1 VALERAAWLEREH
14 GAAVEWL
21 PFDLH
26 PEYPDEGIP
35 REELHRRYPED
46 VHERTRQMVEA
57 AGLPYNPPP
66 DVVPRSRL
74 ALELTEL
81 ARDRGLHEAVHTRL
95 MHAYWS
101 EGRNIGERETLLDL
115 GAEAG
120 LDRDEAAEALDKATY
135 GDRVDASTSEA
146 QRNGINAIPAFVLDG
161 RLLLLGAQPHEIFER
176 ALRQVSTD
184 GESSKEGEA

>member
-1 VALERAAWLEREH
+1 MALERAAWLEREH
-14 GAAVEWL
+14 GATVEWL

-26 PEYPDEGIP
+26 PEYPPEGIP

-57 AGLPYNPPP
+57 SGLEYNPPP
-66 DVVPRSRL
+66 DVVPNSRL

-81 ARDRGLHEAVHTRL
+81 AREKGLHEPVHTRL

-101 EGRNIGERETLLDL
+101 EGRNIGDTETLLAL
-115 GAEAG
+115 VAEVGIAREDA
-120 LDRDEAAEALDKATY
+120 LAALADRRYAA
-135 GDRVDASTSEA
+135 RVDASTTQA
-146 QRNGINAIPAFVLDG
+146 QQAGIHAIPAFVLEG

-176 ALRQVSTD
+176 ALEQV
-184 GESSKEGEA
+184 GERSEP

>member
-1 VALERAAWLEREH
+1 MALERAAWLRREH
-14 GAAVEWL
+14 GARIEWL

-26 PEYPDEGIP
+26 PEYPPEGIP

-57 AGLPYNPPP
+57 SGLGYNPPP
-66 DVVPRSRL
+66 DVVPNSRQ

-81 ARDRGLHEAVHTRL
+81 AREKGLHEVVHTRL

-101 EGRNIGERETLLDL
+101 EGRNIGDTETLLGL
-115 GAEAG
+115 VAEAG
-120 LDRDEAAEALDKATY
+120 LDREEAEGALADRRYAA
-135 GDRVDASTSEA
+135 RVDASTAEA
-146 QRNGINAIPAFVLDG
+146 QQAGIHAIPAFVLDG

-176 ALRQVSTD
+176 ALEQV
-184 GESSKEGEA
+184 GESSEP

>member
-14 GAAVEWL
+14 GATVQWL

-26 PEYPDEGIP
+26 PEYPPEGIP

-57 AGLPYNPPP
+57 SGLAYNPPP
-66 DVVPRSRL
+66 DVVPNSRQ
-74 ALELTEL
+74 ALELTEF
-81 ARDRGLHEAVHTRL
+81 ARDKGLHDEVHTRL

-101 EGRNIGERETLLDL
+101 EAQNIGDTETLLDL
-115 GAEAG
+115 VAEAG
-120 LDRDEAAEALDKATY
+120 LDRDEAAAVLTERRYA
-135 GDRVDASTSEA
+135 GRVDASTAEA
-146 QRNGINAIPAFVLDG
+146 QQAGIHAIPAFVLDR

-176 ALRQVSTD
+176 ALEQV
-184 GESSKEGEA
+184 GESSES